1 MKKILFIL
9 AAVVLNSC
17 ELMPDDGATTKTFS
31 EVFGECSR
39 VTFYVDKNHNNVMDN
54 DDYITDVVE
63 LCNGQTGAQ
72 GERGEQGY
80 SVVIETTF
88 PSSTC
93 KLLTFFRDENING
106 IKDDGELIISSST
119 ICDGNSIQVIATSA
133 TSCTNGGMS
142 YSFYQDINAN
152 GAKDSNEA
160 IINTTVICN
169 GNDGTDGTDGADG
182 ADGANGSDGSDG
194 ADAEIT
200 VIVNVRAATISECFA
215 GGFVFETTLADI
227 VLETEIECNAFDA
240 FTVTSE
246 GTIIAKDELISGS
259 EYLLDGVSYL
269 VVANNFEL
277 KSAYNSGRDMSTV
290 VTTRVIDMNQLFS
303 GKQSFNDDISS
314 WDVSNVKYANRL
326 FRNAT
331 DFNQDISAW
340 DISNIQDFSAFF
352 AGAAAFNQDISGWDV
367 SDATNMSYMFQG
379 AMSFDQDLSGWDVSN
394 VEFYDYFANL
404 TTIDWLKPLFE

>member
-39 VTFYVDKNHNNVMDN
+39 VTFYVDKNHNDVMDN

-80 SVVIETTF
+80 SVGIETTF

-169 GNDGTDGTDGADG
+169 GNDGADGTDGT
-182 ADGANGSDGSDG
+182 DGSDG

-215 GGFVFETTLADI
+215 GGFVFETTLSGI

-246 GTIIAKDELISGS
+246 VTIIAKDEFISGS

-367 SDATNMSYMFQG
+367 SNATDMRYMFQG
-379 AMSFDQDLSGWDVSN
+379 ATSFDQDLSGWDVSN

>member
-182 ADGANGSDGSDG
+182 ADGANGSNG

-215 GGFVFETTLADI
+215 GGFVFETTLSGI

-340 DISNIQDFSAFF
+340 DISNIQDFSAFLCW
-352 AGAAAFNQDISGWDV
+352 S
-367 SDATNMSYMFQG
+367 SCFQ
-379 AMSFDQDLSGWDVSN
+379 SR
-394 VEFYDYFANL
+394 Y
-404 TTIDWLKPLFE
+404 

>member
-39 VTFYVDKNHNNVMDN
+39 VTFYVDKNHNDVMDN

-88 PSSTC
+88 TSSTC

-169 GNDGTDGTDGADG
+169 GNDGADGTDGT
-182 ADGANGSDGSDG
+182 DGSDG

-215 GGFVFETTLADI
+215 GGFVFETTLSGI
-227 VLETEIECNAFDA
+227 VLETEIECNAYDA

-367 SDATNMSYMFQG
+367 SDATNMSYMFQV

>member
-182 ADGANGSDGSDG
+182 ADGANGSNG

-215 GGFVFETTLADI
+215 GGFVFETTLSGI

-269 VVANNFEL
+269 VVANKNEL

-290 VTTRVIDMNQLFS
+290 VTTRVIDMN
-303 GKQSFNDDISS
+303 
-314 WDVSNVKYANRL
+314 
-326 FRNAT
+326 
-331 DFNQDISAW
+331 
-340 DISNIQDFSAFF
+340 
-352 AGAAAFNQDISGWDV
+352 
-367 SDATNMSYMFQG
+367 
-379 AMSFDQDLSGWDVSN
+379 
-394 VEFYDYFANL
+394 
-404 TTIDWLKPLFE
+404 

>member
-169 GNDGTDGTDGADG
+169 GNDGADGTDGT
-182 ADGANGSDGSDG
+182 DGSDG

-290 VTTRVIDMNQLFS
+290 VTTRVIDMSELFS

-314 WDVSNVKYANRL
+314 WDVSNVKYAIRL

-331 DFNQDISAW
+331 EFNQDISAW
-340 DISNIQDFSAFF
+340 DISNIKEFYAFF

-367 SDATNMSYMFQG
+367 SNATDMRYMFQG
-379 AMSFDQDLSGWDVSN
+379 ATSFDQDLSGWDVSN

>member
-169 GNDGTDGTDGADG
+169 GNDGADGTDGT
-182 ADGANGSDGSDG
+182 DGSDG

-290 VTTRVIDMNQLFS
+290 VTTRVIDMNELFS

>member
-169 GNDGTDGTDGADG
+169 GNDGADGTDGT
-182 ADGANGSDGSDG
+182 DGSDG

-367 SDATNMSYMFQG
+367 SNATDMRYMFQG
-379 AMSFDQDLSGWDVSN
+379 ATSFDQDLSGWDVSN